1 MHLFRDTVGGV
12 KLFAGCSGAF
22 LREVVLNLE
31 PQVCIP
37 GEYIVNKNDV
47 ARAMFFI
54 TRGEVEVLDGFDGK
68 HLAFLSAPQYFGETA
83 ILEAR
88 RRTASIQALTYTDLY
103 FLMAANMQVILKSF
117 GEDDERIHQ
126 NALNF
131 LNHGQ
136 TAREGAHRSTYQFM
150 KKEDAQRRRERLQ
163 AKIDETHKKKLGRS
177 GGITEAKEKEVPSLK
192 LDAKRKVASTKRAQ

>member
-1 MHLFRDTVGGV
+1 MHLFRETVGGV
-12 KLFAGCSGAF
+12 KLFAGCSDAF

-68 HLAFLSAPQYFGETA
+68 HLAFLNAPQYFGETA

-88 RRTASIQALTYTDLY
+88 RRTASIQALTYADLY

-136 TAREGAHRSTYQFM
+136 TAKEGAHRST
-150 KKEDAQRRRERLQ
+150 
-163 AKIDETHKKKLGRS
+163 
-177 GGITEAKEKEVPSLK
+177 
-192 LDAKRKVASTKRAQ
+192 